1 MGSISFGQLSIR
13 SWPGQL
19 LGKGKANQENE
30 QLSAMV
36 EEVSD
41 SLEWSLQHC
50 QFTSCRQAMFM
61 IGQLNIIKMPILPQI
76 KLQIQCNQNLIG
88 YYVKIDKLI
97 FMEILGA
104 KNSNGKVKE
113 E

>member
-1 MGSISFGQLSIR
+1 
-13 SWPGQL
+13 
-19 LGKGKANQENE
+19 
-30 QLSAMV
+30 
-36 EEVSD
+36 
-41 SLEWSLQHC
+41 
-50 QFTSCRQAMFM
+50 M